1 MKVPKCVILKPNGSD
16 TAIERI
22 NYRTDSEERDC
33 IPCIIIII
41 GSGPAGLS
49 AAIYSQR
56 ACLDTIVIE
65 KNGIS
70 GGQVLNTWE
79 VDNYPGFPGVT
90 GFELSRQFRE
100 HANKLGAR
108 VVQDEVVQV
117 ELSGNVKKVVC
128 EEETYEARCVILAS
142 GAHHRT
148 LEVPGEEELRGA
160 GVSYCATCD
169 GAFFRGR
176 TVAVVGGGDAALEDA
191 IFLARMC
198 EKVYI
203 VHRRDKLRGAKR
215 LQERLQ
221 ALENIEFVWNSETAA
236 IEGNGQVE
244 ALRLRQTKTGEE
256 KRLDVDG
263 VFIAVGIAPESELYA
278 GQLELD
284 EQGYIRA
291 DESGQTSVP
300 GVFAAGDVR
309 TKALRQILTAASD
322 GANCVASAE
331 RYLQA

>member
-1 MKVPKCVILKPNGSD
+1 MYD
-16 TAIERI
+16 
-22 NYRTDSEERDC
+22 
-33 IPCIIIII
+33 IIII

-49 AAIYSQR
+49 AAIYAQR

-221 ALENIEFVWNSETAA
+221 ALENVEFVWNSETAA

-263 VFIAVGIAPESELYA
+263 VFIAVGIAPESELYE

>member
-1 MKVPKCVILKPNGSD
+1 MYD
-16 TAIERI
+16 
-22 NYRTDSEERDC
+22 
-33 IPCIIIII
+33 IIII

-49 AAIYSQR
+49 AAIYAQR

-215 LQERLQ
+215 LQERVQ
-221 ALENIEFVWNSETAA
+221 ALENIEFVWNSETVA
-236 IEGNGQVE
+236 IEGDAQVE

>member
-1 MKVPKCVILKPNGSD
+1 MYD
-16 TAIERI
+16 
-22 NYRTDSEERDC
+22 
-33 IPCIIIII
+33 IIII

-49 AAIYSQR
+49 AAIYAQR

-244 ALRLRQTKTGEE
+244 ALRLRQIKTGEE

>member
-1 MKVPKCVILKPNGSD
+1 MYD
-16 TAIERI
+16 
-22 NYRTDSEERDC
+22 
-33 IPCIIIII
+33 IIII

-49 AAIYSQR
+49 AAIYAQR

-79 VDNYPGFPGVT
+79 VDNYPGVPGVT

-244 ALRLRQTKTGEE
+244 ALRLRQTQTGEE
-256 KRLDVDG
+256 RRLDVDG

>member
-1 MKVPKCVILKPNGSD
+1 MYD
-16 TAIERI
+16 
-22 NYRTDSEERDC
+22 
-33 IPCIIIII
+33 IIII

-49 AAIYSQR
+49 AAIYAQR

-221 ALENIEFVWNSETAA
+221 ALENIEFVLNSETVA
-236 IEGNGQVE
+236 IEGNAQVE
-244 ALRLRQTKTGEE
+244 ALRLRQTQTGEE

>member
-1 MKVPKCVILKPNGSD
+1 MYD
-16 TAIERI
+16 
-22 NYRTDSEERDC
+22 
-33 IPCIIIII
+33 IIII

-49 AAIYSQR
+49 AAIYAQR

-176 TVAVVGGGDAALEDA
+176 TVAVVGGGDAALEDT

-221 ALENIEFVWNSETAA
+221 ALENIEFVWNSETVA
-236 IEGNGQVE
+236 IEGNAQVE

>member
-1 MKVPKCVILKPNGSD
+1 MYD
-16 TAIERI
+16 
-22 NYRTDSEERDC
+22 
-33 IPCIIIII
+33 IIII

-49 AAIYSQR
+49 AAIYAQR

-244 ALRLRQTKTGEE
+244 ALRLRQIKTGEE
-256 KRLDVDG
+256 KRLDVAG

>member
-1 MKVPKCVILKPNGSD
+1 M
-16 TAIERI
+16 
-22 NYRTDSEERDC
+22 
-33 IPCIIIII
+33 
-41 GSGPAGLS
+41 
-49 AAIYSQR
+49 
-56 ACLDTIVIE
+56 IE

-221 ALENIEFVWNSETAA
+221 VLENIEFVWNSETVA
-236 IEGNGQVE
+236 IEGNAQVE

>member
-1 MKVPKCVILKPNGSD
+1 MYD
-16 TAIERI
+16 
-22 NYRTDSEERDC
+22 
-33 IPCIIIII
+33 IIII

-49 AAIYSQR
+49 AAIYAQR

-221 ALENIEFVWNSETAA
+221 ALENIEFVWNSETVA
-236 IEGNGQVE
+236 IEGNAQVE

-284 EQGYIRA
+284 EQGYIWA

>member
-1 MKVPKCVILKPNGSD
+1 MYD
-16 TAIERI
+16 
-22 NYRTDSEERDC
+22 
-33 IPCIIIII
+33 IIII

-49 AAIYSQR
+49 AAIYAQR

-160 GVSYCATCD
+160 GVSYCATCA

-221 ALENIEFVWNSETAA
+221 ALENIEFVWNSETVA
-236 IEGNGQVE
+236 IEGNAQVE
-244 ALRLRQTKTGEE
+244 ALRLRQTQTGEE

>member
-1 MKVPKCVILKPNGSD
+1 MYD
-16 TAIERI
+16 
-22 NYRTDSEERDC
+22 
-33 IPCIIIII
+33 IIII

-49 AAIYSQR
+49 AAIYAQR

-215 LQERLQ
+215 LQERVQ
-221 ALENIEFVWNSETAA
+221 ALENIEFVWNSETVA
-236 IEGNGQVE
+236 IEGNAQVE

-256 KRLDVDG
+256 RRLDVDG

-322 GANCVASAE
+322 GANCVASTE

>member
-1 MKVPKCVILKPNGSD
+1 MYD
-16 TAIERI
+16 
-22 NYRTDSEERDC
+22 
-33 IPCIIIII
+33 IIII

-49 AAIYSQR
+49 AAIYAQR

-117 ELSGNVKKVVC
+117 ELSGKVKKVVC

-221 ALENIEFVWNSETAA
+221 ALENIEFVWNSETVA
-236 IEGNGQVE
+236 IEGNAQVE

>member
-1 MKVPKCVILKPNGSD
+1 MYD
-16 TAIERI
+16 
-22 NYRTDSEERDC
+22 
-33 IPCIIIII
+33 IIII

-49 AAIYSQR
+49 AAIYAQR

-221 ALENIEFVWNSETAA
+221 ALENVEFVWNRETAA
-236 IEGNGQVE
+236 IEGTGQVE
-244 ALRLRQTKTGEE
+244 ALRLRQTQTGEE
-256 KRLDVDG
+256 RRLDVDG

>member
-1 MKVPKCVILKPNGSD
+1 MYD
-16 TAIERI
+16 
-22 NYRTDSEERDC
+22 
-33 IPCIIIII
+33 IIII

-49 AAIYSQR
+49 AAIYAQR

-128 EEETYEARCVILAS
+128 EEKTYEARCVILAS

-221 ALENIEFVWNSETAA
+221 ALENIEFVWNSETVA
-236 IEGNGQVE
+236 IEGNAQVE

-256 KRLDVDG
+256 RRLDVDG

>member
-1 MKVPKCVILKPNGSD
+1 MYD
-16 TAIERI
+16 
-22 NYRTDSEERDC
+22 
-33 IPCIIIII
+33 IIII

-49 AAIYSQR
+49 AAIYAQR

-221 ALENIEFVWNSETAA
+221 ALENIEFVWNSETVA
-236 IEGNGQVE
+236 IEGNGPVE

>member
-1 MKVPKCVILKPNGSD
+1 MYD
-16 TAIERI
+16 
-22 NYRTDSEERDC
+22 
-33 IPCIIIII
+33 IIII

-49 AAIYSQR
+49 AAIYAQR

-142 GAHHRT
+142 GAHDRT

-221 ALENIEFVWNSETAA
+221 ALENIEFVWNSETVA
-236 IEGNGQVE
+236 IEGNAQVE

-256 KRLDVDG
+256 RRLDVDG

>member
-1 MKVPKCVILKPNGSD
+1 MYD
-16 TAIERI
+16 
-22 NYRTDSEERDC
+22 
-33 IPCIIIII
+33 IIII

-49 AAIYSQR
+49 AAIYAQR

-221 ALENIEFVWNSETAA
+221 ALENIEFVWNSETVA
-236 IEGNGQVE
+236 IEGDAQVE
-244 ALRLRQTKTGEE
+244 ALRLRQTQTGEE
-256 KRLDVDG
+256 RRLDVDG

-291 DESGQTSVP
+291 DESGQASVP

>member
-1 MKVPKCVILKPNGSD
+1 MYD
-16 TAIERI
+16 
-22 NYRTDSEERDC
+22 
-33 IPCIIIII
+33 IIII

-49 AAIYSQR
+49 AAIYAQR

-117 ELSGNVKKVVC
+117 ELSRNVKKVVC

-221 ALENIEFVWNSETAA
+221 ALENIEFVWNSETVA
-236 IEGNGQVE
+236 IEGNAQVE

>member
-1 MKVPKCVILKPNGSD
+1 MYTMYD
-16 TAIERI
+16 
-22 NYRTDSEERDC
+22 
-33 IPCIIIII
+33 IIII

-49 AAIYSQR
+49 AAIYAQR

-221 ALENIEFVWNSETAA
+221 ALENIEFVWNSETVA
-236 IEGNGQVE
+236 IEGEGQVE
-244 ALRLRQTKTGEE
+244 ALRLRQTQTGEE
-256 KRLDVDG
+256 RRLDVDG

>member
-1 MKVPKCVILKPNGSD
+1 MYD
-16 TAIERI
+16 
-22 NYRTDSEERDC
+22 
-33 IPCIIIII
+33 IIII

-49 AAIYSQR
+49 AAIYAQR

-148 LEVPGEEELRGA
+148 LEVPGEEKLRGA

-221 ALENIEFVWNSETAA
+221 ALENIEFVWNSEAVA
-236 IEGNGQVE
+236 IEGNAQVE

-256 KRLDVDG
+256 RRLDVDG

>member
-1 MKVPKCVILKPNGSD
+1 MYD
-16 TAIERI
+16 
-22 NYRTDSEERDC
+22 
-33 IPCIIIII
+33 IIII

-49 AAIYSQR
+49 AAIYAQR

-203 VHRRDKLRGAKR
+203 VHRRDKFRGAKR

>member
-1 MKVPKCVILKPNGSD
+1 MYD
-16 TAIERI
+16 
-22 NYRTDSEERDC
+22 
-33 IPCIIIII
+33 IIII

-49 AAIYSQR
+49 AAIYAQR

-169 GAFFRGR
+169 GAFVRGR

-221 ALENIEFVWNSETAA
+221 ALENIEFVWNSETVA
-236 IEGNGQVE
+236 IEGNAQVE

-256 KRLDVDG
+256 RRLDVDG

-322 GANCVASAE
+322 GANCVASTE

>member
-1 MKVPKCVILKPNGSD
+1 MYD
-16 TAIERI
+16 
-22 NYRTDSEERDC
+22 
-33 IPCIIIII
+33 IIII

-49 AAIYSQR
+49 AAIYAQR
-56 ACLDTIVIE
+56 TCLDTIVIE

-221 ALENIEFVWNSETAA
+221 ALENIEFVWNSETVA
-236 IEGNGQVE
+236 IEGNAQVE

-256 KRLDVDG
+256 RRLDVDG

>member
-1 MKVPKCVILKPNGSD
+1 MYD
-16 TAIERI
+16 
-22 NYRTDSEERDC
+22 
-33 IPCIIIII
+33 IIII

-49 AAIYSQR
+49 AAIYAQR

-100 HANKLGAR
+100 HSNKLGAR

-221 ALENIEFVWNSETAA
+221 ALENIEFVWNSETVA
-236 IEGNGQVE
+236 IEGNAQVE
-244 ALRLRQTKTGEE
+244 ALRLRQTQTGEE

-291 DESGQTSVP
+291 DESGQASVP

>member
-1 MKVPKCVILKPNGSD
+1 MEQIYDLVIL
-16 TAIERI
+16 
-22 NYRTDSEERDC
+22 
-33 IPCIIIII
+33 
-41 GSGPAGLS
+41 GSGPAGLGAS
-49 AAIYSQR
+49 IYAQR
-56 ACLDTIVIE
+56 AELKTLVIE
-65 KNGIS
+65 KEMVS

-221 ALENIEFVWNSETAA
+221 ALENIEFVWNSETVA
-236 IEGNGQVE
+236 IEGKAQVE

>member
-1 MKVPKCVILKPNGSD
+1 MYD
-16 TAIERI
+16 
-22 NYRTDSEERDC
+22 
-33 IPCIIIII
+33 IIII

-49 AAIYSQR
+49 AAIYAQR

-128 EEETYEARCVILAS
+128 EEEAYEARCVILAS

-256 KRLDVDG
+256 RRLDVDG

>member
-1 MKVPKCVILKPNGSD
+1 MYD
-16 TAIERI
+16 
-22 NYRTDSEERDC
+22 
-33 IPCIIIII
+33 IIII

-49 AAIYSQR
+49 AAIYAQR

-65 KNGIS
+65 KNVIS

-128 EEETYEARCVILAS
+128 EEETYEARCVSLAS

-221 ALENIEFVWNSETAA
+221 ALENIEFVWNSETVA
-236 IEGNGQVE
+236 IEGNAQVE

-256 KRLDVDG
+256 RRLDVDG

>member
-1 MKVPKCVILKPNGSD
+1 MYD
-16 TAIERI
+16 
-22 NYRTDSEERDC
+22 
-33 IPCIIIII
+33 IIII

-49 AAIYSQR
+49 AAIYAQR

-221 ALENIEFVWNSETAA
+221 ALGNIEFVWNSETAA

>member
-1 MKVPKCVILKPNGSD
+1 MYD
-16 TAIERI
+16 
-22 NYRTDSEERDC
+22 
-33 IPCIIIII
+33 IIII

-49 AAIYSQR
+49 AAIYAQR
-56 ACLDTIVIE
+56 ACLDTIVLE

-221 ALENIEFVWNSETAA
+221 ALENIEFVWNSETVA
-236 IEGNGQVE
+236 IEGNAQVE

-256 KRLDVDG
+256 RRLDVDG

>member
-1 MKVPKCVILKPNGSD
+1 MYD
-16 TAIERI
+16 
-22 NYRTDSEERDC
+22 
-33 IPCIIIII
+33 IIII

-49 AAIYSQR
+49 AAIYAQR

-100 HANKLGAR
+100 HANKLGSR

-236 IEGNGQVE
+236 IEGNAQVE

-256 KRLDVDG
+256 RRLDVDG

>member
-1 MKVPKCVILKPNGSD
+1 MYD
-16 TAIERI
+16 
-22 NYRTDSEERDC
+22 
-33 IPCIIIII
+33 IIII

-49 AAIYSQR
+49 AAIYAQR

-221 ALENIEFVWNSETAA
+221 ALENIEFVWNSETVA
-236 IEGNGQVE
+236 IEGDAQVE

-256 KRLDVDG
+256 RRLDVEG

-284 EQGYIRA
+284 EQGYIGA

>member
-1 MKVPKCVILKPNGSD
+1 MYD
-16 TAIERI
+16 
-22 NYRTDSEERDC
+22 
-33 IPCIIIII
+33 IIII

-49 AAIYSQR
+49 AAIYAQR

-191 IFLARMC
+191 IFFARMC

-221 ALENIEFVWNSETAA
+221 ALENVEFVWNSETAA

>member
-1 MKVPKCVILKPNGSD
+1 MYD
-16 TAIERI
+16 
-22 NYRTDSEERDC
+22 
-33 IPCIIIII
+33 IIII

-49 AAIYSQR
+49 AAIYAQR

-221 ALENIEFVWNSETAA
+221 ALENIEFVWNSETVA
-236 IEGNGQVE
+236 IEGNAQVE

-256 KRLDVDG
+256 KRLDGDG

>member
-1 MKVPKCVILKPNGSD
+1 MYD
-16 TAIERI
+16 
-22 NYRTDSEERDC
+22 
-33 IPCIIIII
+33 IIII

-49 AAIYSQR
+49 AAIYAQR

-244 ALRLRQTKTGEE
+244 ALRLRQTQTGEE
-256 KRLDVDG
+256 RRLDVDG
-263 VFIAVGIAPESELYA
+263 IFIAVGIAPESELYA

>member
-1 MKVPKCVILKPNGSD
+1 MYD
-16 TAIERI
+16 
-22 NYRTDSEERDC
+22 
-33 IPCIIIII
+33 IIII

-49 AAIYSQR
+49 AAIYAQR

-221 ALENIEFVWNSETAA
+221 ALENIELVWNSETVA
-236 IEGNGQVE
+236 IEGNAQVE

-256 KRLDVDG
+256 RRLDVDG

>member
-1 MKVPKCVILKPNGSD
+1 MYD
-16 TAIERI
+16 
-22 NYRTDSEERDC
+22 
-33 IPCIIIII
+33 IIII

-49 AAIYSQR
+49 AAIYAQR

-236 IEGNGQVE
+236 IEGNAQVE
-244 ALRLRQTKTGEE
+244 ALRLRQTQTGEE
-256 KRLDVDG
+256 RRLDVDG

>member
-1 MKVPKCVILKPNGSD
+1 MYD
-16 TAIERI
+16 
-22 NYRTDSEERDC
+22 
-33 IPCIIIII
+33 IIII

-49 AAIYSQR
+49 AAIYAQR
-56 ACLDTIVIE
+56 ACLDAIVIE

-142 GAHHRT
+142 GAHHRM

-221 ALENIEFVWNSETAA
+221 ALENIEFVWNSETVA
-236 IEGNGQVE
+236 IEGNAQVE
-244 ALRLRQTKTGEE
+244 ALRLRQTQTGEE

>member
-1 MKVPKCVILKPNGSD
+1 MYD
-16 TAIERI
+16 
-22 NYRTDSEERDC
+22 
-33 IPCIIIII
+33 IIII

-49 AAIYSQR
+49 AAIYAQR

-221 ALENIEFVWNSETAA
+221 ALENIEFVWNSETVA
-236 IEGNGQVE
+236 IEGNAQVE

-322 GANCVASAE
+322 GANCVASAG